1 MHSQKRERERERERR
16 RVEIGNWKKGRRGR
30 CN

>member
-16 RVEIGNWKKGRRGR
+16 RVEIGNWKKGRRGM